1 MAHIYI
7 YSPSGAVRDKAA
19 FKRGVARLKKLG
31 HEVELDADA
40 LSSHTRFAGDDATRL
55 AAIHRAAD
63 SGADV
68 ALISRGGYGLTRI
81 LPGIKYKQVAK
92 AIAKD
97 YAAMRAKVPTHF
109 RIPSGDAVL
118 NITEVMDILPHR
130 YPFLM
135 VDRIVRFEGENKCT
149 GVKCVTINEPFF
161 NGHFPGAPV
170 MPGVLILEALAQA
183 GGLLTHLSL
192 MEDGCTGKEGKLF
205 YLVKIDNAKFSKM
218 VVPGDQLELNVELK
232 RKIRNMALYQGVACV
247 DGKQVA
253 FPAPNAFGAS
263 LWIRALL
270 AEREK
275 IHIRPLYA
283 KTHSN
288 AYRSVLAGLSSAAG
302 GINLTFDQEPPEVRK
317 ALRVL
322 METPGVPPHPLSAHP
337 RVPEATRRLVA
348 STLLKLMADPEM
360 RALMNDIPWANPVVA
375 DYRRDYQPLEQ
386 FGLDKYVVNSAP
398 P

>member
-1 MAHIYI
+1 MKRRSFAAAIGLAFGCSHALALPPKAEPRAMTVAVVPQFRAEEIHRVWAPLLARVAQETGQPLMLVV
-7 YSPSGAVRDKAA
+7 PSSIPAFERTMLAGEPDYVYANPYHAVMGYRAQGYVALVRDSTLLSGIVVVRADDPI
-19 FKRGVARLKKLG
+19 RTVA
-31 HEVELDADA
+31 EL
-40 LSSHTRFAGDDATRL
+40 
-55 AAIHRAAD
+55 
-63 SGADV
+63 
-68 ALISRGGYGLTRI
+68 
-81 LPGIKYKQVAK
+81 
-92 AIAKD
+92 
-97 YAAMRAKVPTHF
+97 
-109 RIPSGDAVL
+109 
-118 NITEVMDILPHR
+118 
-130 YPFLM
+130 
-135 VDRIVRFEGENKCT
+135 
-149 GVKCVTINEPFF
+149 
-161 NGHFPGAPV
+161 
-170 MPGVLILEALAQA
+170 
-183 GGLLTHLSL
+183 
-192 MEDGCTGKEGKLF
+192 
-205 YLVKIDNAKFSKM
+205 
-218 VVPGDQLELNVELK
+218 
-232 RKIRNMALYQGVACV
+232 

-337 RVPEATRRLVA
+337 RVPEASRRLVA

-360 RALMNDIPWANPVVA
+360 RALMNDIPWANPVAA